1 MDCIGFGDSGVVY
14 ILISV
19 WNGCDIFF
27 ENKKTTTLSC
37 LFIDKVIYVDF

>member
-27 ENKKTTTLSC
+27 ENKKNNHIKLS
-37 LFIDKVIYVDF
+37 FYR